1 MREIYVVLI
10 FTLLSFS
17 EAFLLKKL
25 MKEELIMN
33 KRGNGW
39 ALLPLFVFI
48 IVYIASALLAKDFY
62 TVSIIVPFLAATLVA
77 LVMNRK
83 VKFED
88 KVEIFCKGAGN
99 TNIILMVLIFI
110 LAGAFAQVAK
120 SMGAVDSTVNLGLS
134 ILPSNIMIAGIFVIA
149 CFISLSVGTSMGTIV
164 ALVPI
169 AVGVAEKTGILTA
182 IAVAAV
188 VCGSMFGD
196 NLSMISDTTIAATR
210 TQGCEMKDKFK
221 MNFKIVLPAAIITA
235 FIFVLIAK
243 GGAATTVE
251 ALDYSLIKIV
261 PYIAVIVGALVGLN
275 VIVVLLGGIVIAGII
290 GFIGGSFDLLGFFGA
305 IADGIG
311 GMSELIIIS
320 ILIAGTIEIIKYN
333 GGIDFIINKGLRGF
347 KSKMGAELGIAA
359 LVSLV
364 DVCTANNTVA
374 IVTVGPIAKDI
385 SDEVGLEPKR
395 VAGIIDMFSCV
406 FQGIIPYGAQLI
418 SAAGLAALSPFAIM
432 KYLFYPYLMGISAI
446 IAIVWYHRKKSKNIV
461 VRENK

>member
-1 MREIYVVLI
+1 
-10 FTLLSFS
+10 
-17 EAFLLKKL
+17 
-25 MKEELIMN
+25 MN

-39 ALLPLFVFI
+39 ALLPLLVFV
-48 IVYIASALLAKDFY
+48 IVYVASALLAKDFY
-62 TVSIIVPFLAATLVA
+62 AVSVIVPFLASALVA
-77 LVMNRK
+77 LIMNRK
-83 VKFED
+83 VKFEE
-88 KVEIFCKGAGN
+88 KIEMFCKGAGN
-99 TNIILMVLIFI
+99 SNIILMVLIFI

-134 ILPSNIMIAGIFVIA
+134 ILPSNIMIAGIFIIA

-182 IAVAAV
+182 VAVASV
-188 VCGSMFGD
+188 VCGAMFGD

-235 FIFVLIAK
+235 FIFVLITK
-243 GGAATTVE
+243 NGSVTTVE

-290 GFIGGSFDLLGFFGA
+290 GFVGGSFDLLGFFAA
-305 IADGIG
+305 IADGIS

-333 GGIDFIINKGLRGF
+333 GWIYFIINKGLRGF

-364 DVCTANNTVA
+364 DICTANNTVA

-395 VAGIIDMFSCV
+395 VAGIMDMFSCV
-406 FQGIIPYGAQLI
+406 FQGVIPYGAQLI

-432 KYLFYPYLMGISAI
+432 KYLFYPYLMGISAV
-446 IAIVWYHRKKSKNIV
+446 IAIVWYHRKKNKNV
-461 VRENK
+461 VVKENKVV

>member
-1 MREIYVVLI
+1 
-10 FTLLSFS
+10 
-17 EAFLLKKL
+17 
-25 MKEELIMN
+25 MN
-33 KRGNGW
+33 KKGNGW
-39 ALLPLFVFI
+39 ALLPLLVFI
-48 IVYIASALLAKDFY
+48 IVYVSSALLAKDFY
-62 TVSIIVPFLAATLVA
+62 AVSVIVPFLAATLVA
-77 LVMNRK
+77 LLMNRK
-83 VKFED
+83 VKFDE
-88 KVEIFCKGAGN
+88 KVEIFCRGAGN

-169 AVGVAEKTGILTA
+169 AVGVAEKTGIVTA

-188 VCGSMFGD
+188 VCGAMFGD

-235 FIFVLIAK
+235 LIFVLITRNS
-243 GGAATTVE
+243 GVTSVE

-275 VIVVLLGGIVIAGII
+275 VIVVLLGGTVIAGII
-290 GFIGGSFDLLGFFGA
+290 GFATGSFDILGFFGA

-311 GMSELIIIS
+311 GMSEL
-320 ILIAGTIEIIKYN
+320 IEIIKYN

-347 KSKMGAELGIAA
+347 KSKMGAEFGIAA

-364 DVCTANNTVA
+364 DICTANNTVA

-395 VAGIIDMFSCV
+395 VAGIMDMFSCV
-406 FQGIIPYGAQLI
+406 FQGVIPYGAQLI

-446 IAIVWYHRKKSKNIV
+446 IAIAWYHRKKAN
-461 VRENK
+461 